1 MRPEGHLRGDAVR
14 VGGDARQRFH
24 DSRGYGRS
32 LDGNRIALSR
42 VEAAHLL
49 VRGDLDAVRV
59 DGEPLGFAAFVARAA
74 AATDRF
80 ARRFLVYAD
89 MRERGFYLSPVRDGW
104 PGGAATADADHGS
117 ESGPDSGSAPAPV
130 PEPHFVAFERGT
142 DPAAG
147 RVAHRI
153 RVVGEREAVPA
164 AGLAGTVLAVVDDES
179 DLTYFEATRP
189 SLSGATDYEPPR
201 LRGTLLDDRLI
212 AWDAPPTAYERGFYG
227 RPLAGRGGTVAGDS
241 GGGNGSG
248 NENGSGS
255 GGGGGTADPGRRA
268 LQLSLVEA
276 AALAGRGRLSLT
288 DAPAGDADDVGDA
301 GNADGSPDAGGPDA
315 ARAAIRE
322 RGRVAEGDRFDR
334 RLRAYEAL
342 RADGLVPKTGFKFGA
357 DFRTYRQIE
366 SVAELPHSERLV
378 RVVEPDHAFDP
389 RALSLDVRLAGGVR
403 KRMVFALTPDP
414 DPAPDAG
421 IDWLSVARLTP

>member
-1 MRPEGHLRGDAVR
+1 MRPEGDLRGDAVR

-24 DSRGYGRS
+24 DSRGYGRP
-32 LDGNRIALSR
+32 LDGDRIALSR

-49 VRGDLDAVRV
+49 FRGDLDAVRV
-59 DGEPLGFAAFVARAA
+59 DGEPLGFEAFLADSA
-74 AATDRF
+74 AATDRCV
-80 ARRFLVYAD
+80 RRFLVYAD
-89 MRERGFYLSPVRDGW
+89 MRERGFYLSPIRDGW
-104 PGGAATADADHGS
+104 PGGAAGRDDAARDPAHGP
-117 ESGPDSGSAPAPV
+117 G

-153 RVVGEREAVPA
+153 RVVGEREPIPA
-164 AGLAGTVLAVVDDES
+164 AGLAGTVLAVVDEES

-212 AWDAPPTAYERGFYG
+212 AWNAPMAAYERGFYG
-227 RPLAGRGGTVAGDS
+227 RPLAGRGGTVDD
-241 GGGNGSG
+241 
-248 NENGSGS
+248 GS
-255 GGGGGTADPGRRA
+255 GGGSGHGDGGDDDRPA

-288 DAPAGDADDVGDA
+288 DAPATDGRSADPA
-301 GNADGSPDAGGPDA
+301 A
-315 ARAAIRE
+315 ARGAIRE
-322 RGRVAEGDRFDR
+322 RGRAVEGDRFDR

-342 RADGLVPKTGFKFGA
+342 RADGIVPKTGFKFGA
-357 DFRTYRQIE
+357 DFRTYREIE

-378 RVVEPDHAFDP
+378 RVVEPDHVFDP

-414 DPAPDAG
+414 GGDSDAG